1 MNRSL
6 LRSLSMLRRHPAGIL
21 LVVQLLG
28 LLLYPFMED
37 TSLGRALFGAFGIL
51 VLALVI
57 WVVNR
62 GTASDWVAWAL
73 AAPSVALSLLAN
85 FLHAWPLQALAQVLE
100 SLLYFYAAA
109 GLIFYMLDDHDVT
122 MDELL
127 AAGATFTLLA
137 WAFAFA
143 FSACQAMQPGSFGG
157 TLDPQQPRSW
167 LELLFL
173 SFSLISSVG
182 LSDIVPV
189 TPIARALSMLAMFA
203 GVMYIAVVVS
213 RLIALTVARQRER

>member
-1 MNRSL
+1 MNRSVRQG
-6 LRSLSMLRRHPAGIL
+6 LRALRRHPAGIL
-21 LVVQLLG
+21 LAVQLLG
-28 LLLYPFMED
+28 LLLYPFMEN
-37 TSLGRALFGAFGIL
+37 TALGRALFGAFGIL

-57 WVVNR
+57 WVVKR
-62 GTASDWVAWAL
+62 GSASDWVAWAL
-73 AAPSVALSLLAN
+73 ALPSVVLSLLAN
-85 FLHAWPLQALAQVLE
+85 VMHVAPLLALAQVLE

-109 GLIFYMLDDHDVT
+109 GLMFYMLDDHDVT

-137 WAFAFA
+137 WGFAFA
-143 FSACQAMQPGSFGG
+143 FSACQALAPSSFSGAV
-157 TLDPQQPRSW
+157 DSNHARSW

-173 SFSLISSVG
+173 SFSLMSGVG
-182 LSDIVPV
+182 LSDIAPV
-189 TPIARALSMLAMFA
+189 TPAARALTMLAMFA

>member
-6 LRSLSMLRRHPAGIL
+6 LQGFRTLRRHPAGIL
-21 LVVQLLG
+21 LAVQLLG
-28 LLLYPFMED
+28 LLLYPLMEN
-37 TSLGRALFGAFGIL
+37 TLLGRSLFGAFGIL

-62 GTASDWVAWAL
+62 GSASDWVAWAL
-73 AAPSVALSLLAN
+73 ALPSVTLSLSAN
-85 FLHAWPLQALAQVLE
+85 FLHLWPLQAFAQILE

-109 GLIFYMLDDHDVT
+109 GLMYYMLDDHNVT

-137 WAFAFA
+137 WGFAFA
-143 FSACQAMQPGSFGG
+143 FSACQAMQPGSFS
-157 TLDPQQPRSW
+157 TVTDADQPRSW

-173 SFSLISSVG
+173 SFSLMSGAG

-189 TPIARALSMLAMFA
+189 RPAARALTMLAMFA

-213 RLIALTVARQRER
+213 RLIALTATRKREH

>member
-6 LRSLSMLRRHPAGIL
+6 IQGFRTLRRHPAGIL
-21 LVVQLLG
+21 LAVQLLG
-28 LLLYPFMED
+28 LLLYPLMEN
-37 TSLGRALFGAFGIL
+37 TALGRSVFGAFGIL

-62 GTASDWVAWAL
+62 GSAADWIAWAL
-73 AAPSVALSLLAN
+73 ALPSVALSLLAN
-85 FLHAWPLQALAQVLE
+85 YLHLWPLLAFAQVLE

-109 GLIFYMLDDHDVT
+109 GLMFYMLDDHVVT

-137 WAFAFA
+137 WGFAFA
-143 FSACQAMQPGSFGG
+143 FSACQAMQPGSFAGVA
-157 TLDPQQPRSW
+157 DAAQARSW

-173 SFSLISSVG
+173 SFSLMSGAG

-189 TPIARALSMLAMFA
+189 RPAARALTMLAMFA

-213 RLIALTVARQRER
+213 RLIALTATRHRER